1 MRILLSII
9 VSILVCSAY
18 SLSETS
24 TAIDKTETYDLS
36 AKISTTFKQIV
47 PLYYEQFISVAYC
60 KDEVIDAGK
69 CCDSQ
74 LEKQGWVRQDVI
86 RPTAEELEELKKKFK
101 DEGYNYQILFNEK
114 NNKTLVL
121 FPGTRNSVSQLYQEF
136 LGSTLKDYGS
146 DGIKCQKYFLD
157 LFESIKDRVFKS
169 LDNAYTKKPEAKKYQ
184 IIFEGHSLGGAT
196 ATLHAFEYA
205 NNHKSQS
212 TVLITYGSPNVGNK
226 EFKEAIDKLIPTIY
240 RVVKNGDIVATIP
253 PKIALI
259 DFYPTKGLAMID
271 KDITTLYNCDNQ
283 KDGNCKNSV
292 NPLEISKRHT
302 YYFYSDHQ
310 ITGSCSSAFKIK
322 VKSANEEKLSTNE
335 EKIFNN
341 FLQ

>member
-1 MRILLSII
+1 MRILISII
-9 VSILVCSAY
+9 VSILVCTAY

-47 PLYYEQFISVAYC
+47 PLYYEQFVSVAYC
-60 KDEVIDAGK
+60 KDEDIDAGK

-74 LEKQGWVRQDVI
+74 LANQGWIRQDVI

-114 NNKTLVL
+114 NKKTLVL

-136 LGSTLKDYGS
+136 LGSTLKDYGI

-169 LDNAYTKKPEAKKYQ
+169 LDNAYAKKPEAKEYQ
-184 IIFEGHSLGGAT
+184 IIFEGHSLGGVT

-322 VKSANEEKLSTNE
+322 VKSANEEKISIKFLE
-335 EKIFNN
+335 EYE
-341 FLQ
+341 

>member
-1 MRILLSII
+1 MRFLLI
-9 VSILVCSAY
+9 SILFAIAFC
-18 SLSETS
+18 ETS
-24 TAIDKTETYDLS
+24 VKINKSEVYDLG
-36 AKISTTFKQIV
+36 ATITPTFKQII
-47 PLYYEQFISVAYC
+47 PLYYEQFISIASC
-60 KDEVIDAGK
+60 KDAEIDAGK

-74 LEKQGWVRQDVI
+74 LAKQGWIRQNVI
-86 RPTAEELEELKKKFK
+86 RPTAEEIEELKKKFK
-101 DEGYNYQILFNEK
+101 DETYNYQIIVNDQYKKIIL
-114 NNKTLVL
+114 L
-121 FPGTRNSVSQLYQEF
+121 FPGTRNSVSQLVKEF
-136 LGSTLKDYGS
+136 LGSTLKDYGI
-146 DGIKCQKYFLD
+146 DGIKCQKYFLE
-157 LFESIKDRVFKS
+157 LFESMKERVFKS
-169 LDNAYTKKPEAKKYQ
+169 LDNIYKKNEDAKEYQ
-184 IIFEGHSLGGAT
+184 IIFQGHSLGGAT

-322 VKSANEEKLSTNE
+322 VKSANEEK
-335 EKIFNN
+335 IFNK
-341 FLQ
+341 FLEEST